1 MPNNGDPEAA
11 RPGPRSKGPRAK
23 RAGAWRISRPWS
35 WAIGAA
41 LVLGLAAGGAVLLSE
56 GIIWHIWPNKRIYGV
71 AGMDISNHQ
80 GEIRWEQ
87 IDESCRF
94 AFIKASEG
102 DDFVDKSFQRNVAGA
117 RSRGILVGAYHFYH
131 FSYDGRSQAKN
142 FIQVVQGGIDLPPV
156 VDLEYPGRPEA
167 AAVAELRVQLGLML
181 QDLEAYYKVKP
192 IIYTTLASYR
202 DIVQGQFSNPLWIR
216 SVALPYNGRIP
227 EVLFWQY
234 HDRAHVKGIT
244 GRVDLDVFRGSEAEL
259 RALVIQRADKG
270 G

>member
-1 MPNNGDPEAA
+1 MPNKGEAGA
-11 RPGPRSKGPRAK
+11 G
-23 RAGAWRISRPWS
+23 RAGARTLGRPWA
-35 WAIGAA
+35 WAVGAV
-41 LVLGLAAGGAVLLSE
+41 LVLGLAAGAAVLLSE
-56 GIIWHIWPNKRIYGV
+56 GFIWHIWPNKRIYGV
-71 AGMDISNHQ
+71 AGLDISNHQ
-80 GEIRWEQ
+80 GEIRWGEL
-87 IDESCRF
+87 DRKYRF

-142 FIQVVQGGIDLPPV
+142 LIQVAQRGIDLPPV

-167 AAVAELRVQLGLML
+167 AEVAEIRVQLGLML
-181 QDLEAYYKVKP
+181 RDLEAYYKVKP
-192 IIYTTLASYR
+192 IIYTTRASYR
-202 DIVQGQFSNPLWIR
+202 DLVQGQFSNPLWIR
-216 SVALPYNGRIP
+216 SVALPYNGKIP

-244 GRVDLDVFRGSEAEL
+244 GRVDLDVFQGSEEEL
-259 RALVIQRADKG
+259 RALVMEKTAEG